1 MASEA
6 GRFPALL
13 RSTHLIFLGLAL
25 CCLSTAVKASPV
37 EMSLTG
43 VNGAQAFGVYVGPYY
58 GTMNGTV
65 DEIYCVD
72 ILNHAYIGEYWE
84 ANLTPI
90 TAGAD
95 LSETRFGS
103 LADALKLY
111 QEAAWLTLQYQF
123 QPSSQYGDIQATIW
137 QLLSSSEFTPSSSFW
152 SNEALNNYTSCDYTN
167 FRIVTNLGPVQPS
180 GQVQEFLTQVASPV
194 PEPGTNLLIGFALVS
209 LGCSWKYARR

>member
-1 MASEA
+1 MRTLHRQPAMASEA

-13 RSTHLIFLGLAL
+13 RSTRLIFLGLAL
-25 CCLSTAVKASPV
+25 CCVSTAVKASPV

-72 ILNHAYIGEYWE
+72 ILNHAHIGQHWE

-103 LADALKLY
+103 L
-111 QEAAWLTLQYQF
+111 
-123 QPSSQYGDIQATIW
+123 
-137 QLLSSSEFTPSSSFW
+137 
-152 SNEALNNYTSCDYTN
+152 
-167 FRIVTNLGPVQPS
+167 
-180 GQVQEFLTQVASPV
+180 
-194 PEPGTNLLIGFALVS
+194 
-209 LGCSWKYARR
+209 